1 MVDLHPIVI
10 PSLEHRFRSVTYTCS
25 GEGLC
30 KDGYIYDAHAEK
42 LIPPKGHKPGNTRD
56 IETKPAG
63 WWRAQCAFRGLNQ
76 SGSIADLQLRLRE
89 AKKKMIP
96 ELKTAET
103 QLNQEFKKRN
113 RIARDSNWK
122 DLKTAEQKA
131 EANPQRY
138 LSEAFPKRATGRP
151 ANLDVIIVKTENRSA
166 LAEAADKLGLES
178 VSVDAPWIGNIPPSP
193 DRWIIIGRS
202 RDAVWNQMRDIER
215 AARSQQDTSLKV
227 KEKQTLKHSASGS
240 ILPPQSFE
248 PKPSGNRT
256 KQTARKYAP
265 STGTHDSLFDETEA
279 HTARQILPLPRKK
292 QTARKFAPSTKARKK
307 QTARKF
313 APSTSTHDNLFAD
326 SGSHTMRP
334 PPTEALKK
342 QTARKFAPSTS
353 THPRIC
359 QKKHELRVV
368 SLEPSQAL
376 QKSENSWNVRGSYVI
391 ECPDIED
398 EWGEKDAEL
407 TLDIYVEKKGGR
419 KQMFAMFNFIV
430 VEGIMRFERPT
441 PAARSQNES
450 GKRKRE
456 HSYMDEDG
464 DVLMDD
470 IPQYDTEERA
480 AQAITQKAHFSLKD
494 HDHPTA
500 RRPTWGYRW
509 RGEETGEGEIQL
521 GSDRTLES
529 ITFSNNGKELSGT
542 FKCDFAGKC
551 NFTGLKV
558 MSRPHDSRIEPEA
571 EWAKRSEDAHS
582 YARQARWR

>member
-248 PKPSGNRT
+248 P
-256 KQTARKYAP
+256 
-265 STGTHDSLFDETEA
+265 
-279 HTARQILPLPRKK
+279 
-292 QTARKFAPSTKARKK
+292 
-307 QTARKF
+307 
-313 APSTSTHDNLFAD
+313 
-326 SGSHTMRP
+326 
-334 PPTEALKK
+334 
-342 QTARKFAPSTS
+342 
-353 THPRIC
+353 
-359 QKKHELRVV
+359 V
-368 SLEPSQAL
+368 SL
-376 QKSENSWNVRGSYVI
+376 
-391 ECPDIED
+391 
-398 EWGEKDAEL
+398 
-407 TLDIYVEKKGGR
+407 
-419 KQMFAMFNFIV
+419 
-430 VEGIMRFERPT
+430 
-441 PAARSQNES
+441 
-450 GKRKRE
+450 
-456 HSYMDEDG
+456 
-464 DVLMDD
+464 
-470 IPQYDTEERA
+470 
-480 AQAITQKAHFSLKD
+480 
-494 HDHPTA
+494 
-500 RRPTWGYRW
+500 
-509 RGEETGEGEIQL
+509 
-521 GSDRTLES
+521 
-529 ITFSNNGKELSGT
+529 
-542 FKCDFAGKC
+542 
-551 NFTGLKV
+551 
-558 MSRPHDSRIEPEA
+558 
-571 EWAKRSEDAHS
+571 
-582 YARQARWR
+582 